1 MSAEFFGRCPADARS
16 GPGNQGA
23 GALKVTLLIH
33 VSSFHDRVPQPWTA
47 PGPRRYPKH
56 DCTLPIGEGL
66 FRFDPRLPS
75 LFDGLAFPMQFR
87 GTPLQVTLTADRL
100 ALAVHPEGVSR
111 PVRV

>member
-1 MSAEFFGRCPADARS
+1 MSAEFFGRSPADARS

-23 GALKVTLLIH
+23 DALKVTLVIH

-66 FRFDPRLPS
+66 F
-75 LFDGLAFPMQFR
+75 AY
-87 GTPLQVTLTADRL
+87 
-100 ALAVHPEGVSR
+100 
-111 PVRV
+111 